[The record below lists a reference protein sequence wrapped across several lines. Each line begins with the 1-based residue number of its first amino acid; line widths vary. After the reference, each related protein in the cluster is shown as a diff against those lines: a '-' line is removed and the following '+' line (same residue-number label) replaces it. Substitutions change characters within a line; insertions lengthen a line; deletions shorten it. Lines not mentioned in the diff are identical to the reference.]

1 MLNTSKDLVN
11 EINEMKSDYM
21 EQFATSEMFDYMDE
35 EVFALLKR
43 SFKIMDLSG
52 ELIVKQAEL
61 MDQMNKNIELLLE
74 QNMKS

>member
-1 MLNTSKDLVN
+1 MLNTSKELVK
-11 EINEMKSDYM
+11 EMNDMKEVYM

-52 ELIVKQAEL
+52 ELIVQQAEL
-61 MDQMNKNIELLLE
+61 MEQMNKNLELLLQ
-74 QNMKS
+74 QNKGS